1 MEIKGNICNH
11 CKRQNLSNANFCQF
25 CGNPLTDL
33 AKDLQKER
41 IITSQLLILSQLA
54 SKVEDEKTLNL
65 IKSAIKKLED

>member
-41 IITSQLLILSQLA
+41 IIT
-54 SKVEDEKTLNL
+54 
-65 IKSAIKKLED
+65 